1 MPHRRLGPETDKNG
15 SFELEARVPRL
26 SAGSHTITVEDG
38 SPEENSVT
46 ETFDV
51 VTTAVVS
58 TPEEVF
64 GVLGDSLV
72 SVWSLDNA
80 TKAWSA
86 YFPGAPEGVSDLAG
100 VSRGDIVWINVSAD
114 VDFQGSSPHHRLEP
128 HIPGVTRVST
138 PNGGHVIP
146 AKAGAGRRTNG
157 LVSDNRGRARRPPL
171 KRNGETRRN
180 G

>member
-1 MPHRRLGPETDKNG
+1 MPRRRLPETDKNG
-15 SFELEARVPRL
+15 RFELEARVPRL

-46 ETFDV
+46 ETFEV
-51 VTTAVVS
+51 VTTPIVS

-114 VDFQGSSPHHRLEP
+114 VDFQGGMLTTGWNLISLE
-128 HIPGVTRVST
+128 
-138 PNGGHVIP
+138 
-146 AKAGAGRRTNG
+146 
-157 LVSDNRGRARRPPL
+157 
-171 KRNGETRRN
+171 
-180 G
+180 